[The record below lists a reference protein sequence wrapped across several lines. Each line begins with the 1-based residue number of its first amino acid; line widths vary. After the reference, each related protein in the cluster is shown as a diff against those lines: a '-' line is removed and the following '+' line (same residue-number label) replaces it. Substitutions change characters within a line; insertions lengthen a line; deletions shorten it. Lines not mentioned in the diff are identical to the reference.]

1 MAIFITGSTGYLGSH
16 VATGLL
22 EGYGQQLN
30 LLVRAKDQRA
40 AELKLWRALQLH
52 LDFPRFHHW
61 LNSNIRIFLG
71 DITLP
76 EFGLHKSDYATLV
89 RKTVRAAHCR
99 LTESEI

>member
-16 VATGLL
+16 IAAGLL
-22 EGYGQQLN
+22 EGHGQKLN
-30 LLVRAKDQRA
+30 LLVRAQDQRS

-61 LNSNIRIFLG
+61 LNSNVRIFLG

-76 EFGLHKSDYATLV
+76 DFGLHKGDYATLV
-89 RKTVRAAHCR
+89 RTTNSVLHMLLR
-99 LTESEI
+99 